1 MIMEKRKVVAGR
13 DRRFPWDLDWNLLRT
28 FMVIVEQ
35 GGITPAADV
44 LGRKQPTVSN
54 ALQRLERH
62 LERRLIER
70 KPNFFQV
77 TAAGERLY
85 HECVDVFGTVSRLP
99 NLVGETEE
107 EITGHVSIGLA
118 SHVISPLLDDLLEQF
133 CRRHPKVDF
142 SMSVAESQE
151 VVNSLLQKRM
161 TLGFCLAEKL
171 DSRLDF
177 RVFYRQFF
185 GFFCGPRHRLFGC
198 RDVPLADLEGE
209 PYVSFQTDHQGGA
222 LRAVAKMRAEAG
234 LNNGLKGVSSSLQ
247 EVRRMIIAGMGIG
260 PLPVHV
266 VRRDLEDGLLWQLP
280 PYVDLPPVD
289 LYFITNPRARKN
301 RAETAFL
308 GHLLNALE
316 TTDMESRTYF
326 LPQWS

>member
-1 MIMEKRKVVAGR
+1 
-13 DRRFPWDLDWNLLRT
+13 
-28 FMVIVEQ
+28 
-35 GGITPAADV
+35 
-44 LGRKQPTVSN
+44 
-54 ALQRLERH
+54 
-62 LERRLIER
+62 
-70 KPNFFQV
+70 
-77 TAAGERLY
+77 
-85 HECVDVFGTVSRLP
+85 VDVFGTVSRLP